1 MLSLK
6 FNVAMLKQDLDNGLR
21 LEVRSCHIELT
32 DIFRDNW
39 FLALY
44 LEVEL
49 DLVLRI
55 QLNLLLRH
63 CLACLLKILQHVGVV
78 FSTDETKNE
87 VLTNEDDTTFLGLE
101 FVSVLR
107 HKTEVECWCWR
118 IRLDKV

>member
-21 LEVRSCHIELT
+21 FEVRSCHIELT
-32 DIFRDNW
+32 DIFRDNR
-39 FLALY
+39 FLALN

-55 QLNLLLRH
+55 QFNLLLRH
-63 CLACLLKILQHVGVV
+63 CLACLLKILQHVSVV
-78 FSTDETKNE
+78 FSADKTKYE

-107 HKTEVECWCWR
+107 HETEVECWRRC